1 MPRRIAL
8 IDGHPDPDPARL
20 CHALADACAE
30 GARAAGHAVD
40 RLDVA
45 RMELPLLRTAEDYR
59 EGAPPPAAVEAQRAI
74 EAADH
79 VVLIYPLWLGTL
91 PALTKGFLEQ
101 TLRPGFA
108 ADTTSGL
115 PKGRL
120 GGRSARV
127 VVTMGMPALAYRWWF
142 GAHSLRSL
150 ERNVLK
156 FCGLS
161 PVRDTLFGG
170 VENASPA
177 RRAKWLET
185 MRRLGA
191 EAR

>member
-1 MPRRIAL
+1 MPRRIVL

-45 RMELPLLRTAEDYR
+45 RMDLPLLRTAEDYR
-59 EGAPPPAAVEAQRAI
+59 DGAPPPAAAEAQRAI

-79 VVLIYPLWLGTL
+79 LVLIYPLWLGTL
-91 PALTKGFLEQ
+91 PALTKGLLEQ

-108 ADTTSGL
+108 ADTSGTL

-170 VENASPA
+170 VETASPA
-177 RRAKWLET
+177 TRAKWLET